1 MTQDNTHTMVQ
12 IHQDFLTP
20 VRLDLQK
27 LGAQRDPVPV
37 AQRSAFGHE
46 VVVHIHQARPYLP
59 AAALLLYLNPPLQ
72 QYLQNFHEQS
82 IIKPAITTQHQFCS
96 AETIHTSVLRSSKI
110 ASLFNPR
117 KSFLFCQETFSA
129 AGTVAASIEAT
140 AILKTR
146 RFAYC
151 SGQELP
157 FTRRTRRDQ
166 GRA

>member
-1 MTQDNTHTMVQ
+1 MTQDNAHTMDQ

-27 LGAQRDPVPV
+27 LGAQRDPVPI

-96 AETIHTSVLRSSKI
+96 AEMIHTSVLRSSKI

-117 KSFLFCQETFSA
+117 KAFFSA
-129 AGTVAASIEAT
+129 RRRLARQEQSQQV
-140 AILKTR
+140 LKPPQ
-146 RFAYC
+146 Y
-151 SGQELP
+151 
-157 FTRRTRRDQ
+157 
-166 GRA
+166 